1 MEHKTPKELT
11 LNELM
16 AEQRAAFTSVA
27 GESRAERKDR
37 QERLRRTSERL
48 LKFTA
53 LGVGALNTVASPT
66 FDVNTPEQ
74 RLNLSLKKQKD
85 LYSVAQ
91 NQYDYRLERT
101 VDAAATQQRIAEANE
116 ELLAAL
122 HEYQAQ
128 EEPQNS

>member
-1 MEHKTPKELT
+1 
-11 LNELM
+11 M

-53 LGVGALNTVASPT
+53 LGGGALNTVASPT
-66 FDVNTPEQ
+66 FDANTPEQ

-122 HEYQAQ
+122 HEYQVQ